1 MGLIHTYYKIK
12 HFYNKLSNRTLWILL
27 LLGIIFSIFLFYWY
41 IFVLSLYTVEVISN
55 VDNYKIKLVDKKFWQ
70 EYNYDCV
77 NTLCYLKDLPNLE
90 YKISV
95 LKEWYFPINW
105 VLTPKYNKK
114 ISIILDKEVI
124 LKPVIKEEKIKELSR
139 EEKIKLI
146 SKKHKNYLVLNS
158 VWKEFIFSKNNWNLE
173 LFYNQ
178 KLLARLP
185 FVIPKNEIKITN
197 IIWEDN
203 IYLLSYWKDK
213 YLLNLIFLDIQNIKL
228 NLDIL
233 YAKKITWENLLL
245 TTKKW
250 SFLYN
255 LKTKKLNYF
264 NSLFDFVIL
273 DNWDYIWI
281 LKDDLETQKK
291 TLWFWEQK
299 WDIIVY
305 YDTKTKKARLLK
317 NPWFKISK
325 IYLKNNW
332 VYIENDNWDVFELLN
347 YN

>member
-1 MGLIHTYYKIK
+1 
-12 HFYNKLSNRTLWILL
+12 
-27 LLGIIFSIFLFYWY
+27 
-41 IFVLSLYTVEVISN
+41 
-55 VDNYKIKLVDKKFWQ
+55 
-70 EYNYDCV
+70 
-77 NTLCYLKDLPNLE
+77 
-90 YKISV
+90 
-95 LKEWYFPINW
+95 
-105 VLTPKYNKK
+105 
-114 ISIILDKEVI
+114 
-124 LKPVIKEEKIKELSR
+124 
-139 EEKIKLI
+139 
-146 SKKHKNYLVLNS
+146 
-158 VWKEFIFSKNNWNLE
+158 

-185 FVIPKNEIKITN
+185 FVIPKEEIKITN

-291 TLWFWEQK
+291 NLWFWEQK